1 MRTLLSRLTLVCCLC
16 TAPAFAAKVVPIT
29 ELEAFPENE
38 SEQSLW
44 QMAEEHEQRLEKE
57 QRRWRNAE
65 VEDYVRSVVL
75 RMMGDRLDHVQVD
88 VEIILVSEPTLS
100 AWVYPYGDIAVHT
113 GLLAGMENEAQLA
126 AILGHEISHF
136 VHRHSYRE
144 LVVDNQQSG
153 LGKGLG
159 LLLTAAVAAK
169 TGAVDTGL
177 MDSVGGLYTGLVT
190 NGYSRKLEHVA
201 DAGGLELMAEAG
213 YDRAEAVTAFEALKQ
228 NDVYGVVN
236 VNTLWSSHPKLEDRI
251 ENLRSDVEQARRG
264 KDYRPGKVP
273 DSASY
278 YRAIAPAL
286 LYNASLD
293 LRDRFF
299 DRARNALQKYL
310 SVEPSAQA
318 EFLVGETHRLAA
330 LEGPDFEPRLAAY
343 RRAVELDSRYA
354 PAYREI
360 GMAERQRGG
369 APAAAAALQRYVELA
384 PEAPDAGIIRAY
396 LEDLR

>member
-1 MRTLLSRLTLVCCLC
+1 M
-16 TAPAFAAKVVPIT
+16 
-29 ELEAFPENE
+29 
-38 SEQSLW
+38 
-44 QMAEEHEQRLEKE
+44 
-57 QRRWRNAE
+57 
-65 VEDYVRSVVL
+65 
-75 RMMGDRLDHVQVD
+75 RMMGDRLDHVD
-88 VEIILVSEPTLS
+88 VEIEIILVSEPTLS
-100 AWVYPYGDIAVHT
+100 AWVYPYGDIAIHT

-136 VHRHSYRE
+136 IYRHSYRE

-169 TGAVDTGL
+169 TGTVDTGL

-201 DAGGLELMAEAG
+201 DAGGLELMAEAD
-213 YDRAEAVTAFEALKQ
+213 YDRAEAIKAFEALKQ

-251 ENLRSDVEQARRG
+251 ENLSDDVEQERRR
-264 KDYRPGKVP
+264 KDYRPGIRP
-273 DSASY
+273 DSESY

-293 LRDRFF
+293 LRDRYF

-310 SVEPSAQA
+310 AVEPSAQA
-318 EFLVGETHRLAA
+318 EFLVGETYRLAA

-343 RRAVELDSRYA
+343 RRAVELDSGYA

-360 GMAERQRGG
+360 GMAERQRGD
-369 APAAAAALQRYVELA
+369 APAAAGALGRYVELA
-384 PEAPDAGIIRAY
+384 PEAPDAGIVRAY
-396 LEDLR
+396 MEDL